1 MFMRGQTACTC
12 HVASSKPSKA
22 VISTMVD
29 PLPEPVGDG
38 DHHVV
43 QRPLACHPGILV
55 KDQGQALPPQDLGLA
70 KEHTCSAV
78 QMAADFCIRCAL
90 QRSACSADSIVEAH

>member
-1 MFMRGQTACTC
+1 MRGQTAWMS
-12 HVASSKPSKA
+12 HVASNRPSKP
-22 VISTMVD
+22 VISTVVG
-29 PLPEPVGDG
+29 PIPEPVGDG

-55 KDQGQALPPQDLGLA
+55 KDEGQALPPQDLGLA
-70 KEHTCSAV
+70 KEHTGSAV

-90 QRSACSADSIVEAH
+90 QRSACAADSIVEAH